1 MFSPAVARR
10 WPVLLVCGLVL
21 VAGAYFALSRGGS
34 SASPGVNV
42 RLETGATAP
51 LGGTMTLRMT
61 VVTTSDGPN
70 AEIVFDLP
78 PGVVP
83 ADGQARRQV
92 QFKKGVSQTFELQ
105 VKLVEPGEHMINA
118 IASIYHDDGGQRG
131 NLDRLYLE
139 VGATKTE
146 VRRES
151 LTPEPTSE
159 GMESV
164 TLDEIETSESLLQAT
179 NEAGEQVQT
188 PKPTAEG
195 RN

>member
-1 MFSPAVARR
+1 MNRQSARDRAVVA
-10 WPVLLVCGLVL
+10 LVAVVL
-21 VAGAYFALSRGGS
+21 VAAGAYFALGRGGS
-34 SASPGVNV
+34 SASPGVDV

-70 AEIVFDLP
+70 SEIVFALP
-78 PGVVP
+78 PGVVS
-83 ADGQARRQV
+83 ADRQVRRQV
-92 QFKKGVSQTFELQ
+92 QFKKGVPQTFELQ

-131 NLDRLYLE
+131 NLDRIYLE

-151 LTPEPTSE
+151 LTPEPTAE
-159 GMESV
+159 GM
-164 TLDEIETSESLLQAT
+164 
-179 NEAGEQVQT
+179 N
-188 PKPTAEG
+188 
-195 RN
+195 